1 MTTVLV
7 VGSFEDK
14 AGLGATREHIGLAP
28 FLPVKDMKGCS
39 TRVILLG
46 YVAHWLDNCLTPTF
60 ETTSPGFLGTV
71 QPVPLLERDAKNL

>member
-7 VGSFEDK
+7 VSSFEDK
-14 AGLGATREHIGLAP
+14 AGLGGTREHIGLTP

-46 YVAHWLDNCLTPTF
+46 YVAHWLDI
-60 ETTSPGFLGTV
+60 
-71 QPVPLLERDAKNL
+71 A